1 MTARARLV
9 GWSVLAL
16 ALAPRA
22 AAAQPASD
30 SAAAAEKLFR
40 EGRDALVAGRLDE
53 ACPKLAESH
62 RLDPG
67 VGTLLNL
74 GDCYVRANK
83 VASAWATYNEA
94 ETLARRQGQRE
105 RASFAAARAEELLSR
120 LPYLTIRLTAPPKD
134 ATVKRD
140 GAIVGAAA
148 LATAIPVDP
157 GAHVVEVSAPGYRP
171 RRETVTVA
179 AGERR
184 ELLVPALAALPAPTP
199 PPPPPEAKGSPLRTA
214 GWITAGTGAAV
225 AVTGLVVGG
234 FAKLKNDDARENHCS
249 AVDCEAEGVDAIRS
263 AKTLADVSTVL
274 VVSGGVVAAGGLVLV
289 LVAPRGERRVT
300 ATVGLG
306 TVGLSGRF

>member
-1 MTARARLV
+1 MTSRARV
-9 GWSVLAL
+9 FGWSVLAL
-16 ALAPRA
+16 ALAPTV

-40 EGRDALVAGRLDE
+40 EGREALAAGRLDE

-67 VGTLLNL
+67 VGALLNL

-105 RASFAAARAEELLSR
+105 RAAFSAARAEELLSR

-140 GAIVGAAA
+140 GAAVGAAA

-157 GAHVVEVSAPGYRP
+157 GTHVVEISAPGYRS
-171 RRETVTVA
+171 RRETVTLA

-184 ELLVPALAALPAPTP
+184 EVVVPALVALPAPP
-199 PPPPPEAKGSPLRTA
+199 PPAPPPEAKGSPLRTA
-214 GWITAGTGAAV
+214 GWITLGTGAAV
-225 AVTGLVVGG
+225 AVSGLVVGG
-234 FAKLKNDDARENHCS
+234 FAKLKNDDARDNHCS
-249 AVDCEAEGVDAIRS
+249 AVDCEPAGVDAIRS
-263 AKTLADVSTVL
+263 AKTLADVSTAL
-274 VVSGGVVAAGGLVLV
+274 VIGGGAVAAGGLVLV

-306 TVGLSGRF
+306 TLGVGGRF